1 MSNQQEMECAPSTP
15 VEQHKHFKQFVGTW
29 KAEVSMWMGPGDP
42 LVSTGTMVNDLDLD
56 GRYLKQTYKGDAID
70 GPFPNFEGRGFWGFN
85 DVTGK
90 FEGLW
95 IDNASNQMATEQGD
109 YDAASKSWTM
119 LGEMSMPGG
128 AKCAKRSVIKVLSD
142 NEHTME
148 MFFTGPDGKESKGMH
163 IKYVRA

>member
-1 MSNQQEMECAPSTP
+1 MSEQQEMDCAPAGP
-15 VEQHKHFKQFVGTW
+15 VEQHGLFKQFEGTW
-29 KAEVSMWMGPGDP
+29 KAEVSMWMAPGDP
-42 LVSTGTMVNDLDLD
+42 IQSTGTMVNTLDLD
-56 GRYLKQTYKGDAID
+56 GRYLKQDYKGDAVD

-95 IDNASNQMATEQGD
+95 IDNASNQMGTEQGD
-109 YDAASKSWTM
+109 YDESTKTWTM

-128 AKCAKRSVIKVLSD
+128 AKCGKRSVIEVVSD

-148 MFFTGPDGKESKGMH
+148 MYFTGPDGSESKGMH
-163 IKYVRA
+163 IRYTRA